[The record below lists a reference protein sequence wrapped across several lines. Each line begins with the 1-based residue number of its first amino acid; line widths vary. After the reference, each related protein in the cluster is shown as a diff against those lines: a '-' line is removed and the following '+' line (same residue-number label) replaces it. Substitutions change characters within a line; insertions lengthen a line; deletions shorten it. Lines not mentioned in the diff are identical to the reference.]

1 MSKRAEYEETV
12 KQRFAELEAEID
24 RLKEQLTNAEAEL
37 LPEHHSKFEG
47 LHDLQSKV
55 RGKLS
60 ELLAASDE
68 AFEELQEG
76 MEHYYKAVG
85 NEMMSY
91 QVKRDD

>member
-1 MSKRAEYEETV
+1 MSKRADYEDKV
-12 KQRFAELEAEID
+12 RQRFAELEAEID
-24 RLKEQLTNAEAEL
+24 GLKEKLKSAESEL

-47 LHDLQSKV
+47 LHNLQN
-55 RGKLS
+55 RIREKLS